1 MRGIVLAG
9 GNGTRLY
16 PSTLAV
22 SKQLLPVYN
31 KPMIYYPLSTVM
43 LAGVQD
49 ILLITKPEDTSQF
62 HNLLGDGSDFGI
74 SLHYAVQ
81 STPTGIPDALTIGRH
96 FLGTEPVFLAL
107 GDNIVFGTGL
117 TGILRNAR
125 KCLTGA
131 SIFSYAVNDPER
143 YGIVELDNGQ
153 IVKKITEK
161 PNKPQS
167 NLAITG
173 HYMLTNDSVDIAK
186 ELQESQRGE
195 KEITDL
201 LNFYLMGKMLNHD
214 RFSRG
219 FAWFDCGTHAS
230 LLEASSFVETI
241 ENRQS
246 TMVACLEEIAL
257 LNGWLTEDEIN
268 KFANTKY
275 KESYYGGYLSDL
287 LGSLKTA

>member
-1 MRGIVLAG
+1 MSYWCF
-9 GNGTRLY
+9 N
-16 PSTLAV
+16 
-22 SKQLLPVYN
+22 
-31 KPMIYYPLSTVM
+31 
-43 LAGVQD
+43 
-49 ILLITKPEDTSQF
+49 
-62 HNLLGDGSDFGI
+62 
-74 SLHYAVQ
+74 
-81 STPTGIPDALTIGRH
+81 
-96 FLGTEPVFLAL
+96 
-107 GDNIVFGTGL
+107 
-117 TGILRNAR
+117 
-125 KCLTGA
+125 
-131 SIFSYAVNDPER
+131 FSYAVNDPER

-186 ELQESQRGE
+186 ELQVSQRGE

-219 FAWFDCGTHAS
+219 LAWFDCGTHAS

-268 KFANTKY
+268 KFVTQNIKRATM
-275 KESYYGGYLSDL
+275 EVIYLIYW
-287 LGSLKTA
+287 GA